1 MDVEYN
7 MLNVIKTEVFYI
19 YIYIYV
25 VNGVNPESS
34 NHKENTFFYFLYL
47 FAVMDVHKNNC
58 NSLMM
63 YVCQIIICY
72 ILILYSPVCKLYLNK
87 TGSK

>member
-34 NHKENTFFYFLYL
+34 NHKENTFFYF
-47 FAVMDVHKNNC
+47 FNFV
-58 NSLMM
+58 S
-63 YVCQIIICY
+63 I
-72 ILILYSPVCKLYLNK
+72 
-87 TGSK
+87 